1 MSETLLGS
9 GASADVP
16 SERKLGNL
24 QALVPKPYRNL
35 QGGLAGL
42 ISQLIGGQSAPSLAG
57 IPGYEGQTT
66 APVSGNENDLL
77 AALMGTTS
85 ANAGTTNRDSLLAGI
100 LGGDYLSVDRNP
112 NLAGAIEAAIRP
124 VRSEFQNVVTP
135 TLRAKFTMAGQ
146 QIQGDGSSPF
156 DRASALAGQSYLDKI
171 GDISKQIA
179 SDQYQ
184 QERQLQTQA
193 ITQQTQ
199 ANTAQVNDLV
209 TNLQAQAL
217 PRMVEQYGLDKGIE
231 LFNQR
236 VQALLSILGVG
247 GQLSTSQ
254 IGQGGPVQTGGRSG
268 ILGDLLLGGGG
279 IAKAF
284 A

>member
-1 MSETLLGS
+1 MS
-9 GASADVP
+9 P
-16 SERKLGNL
+16 
-24 QALVPKPYRNL
+24 
-35 QGGLAGL
+35 
-42 ISQLIGGQSAPSLAG
+42 
-57 IPGYEGQTT
+57 
-66 APVSGNENDLL
+66 
-77 AALMGTTS
+77 
-85 ANAGTTNRDSLLAGI
+85 DS
-100 LGGDYLSVDRNP
+100 NP
-112 NLAGAIEAAIRP
+112 ALAGAIEAAIRP

-135 TLRAKFTMAGQ
+135 TLRSKFTMAGQ

-184 QERQLQTQA
+184 QERQLQTRA

-254 IGQGGPVQTGGRSG
+254 IGQGGSLTREGTQGQVGTIITGLAG
-268 ILGDLLLGGGG
+268 
-279 IAKAF
+279 AAAAAF
-284 A
+284 